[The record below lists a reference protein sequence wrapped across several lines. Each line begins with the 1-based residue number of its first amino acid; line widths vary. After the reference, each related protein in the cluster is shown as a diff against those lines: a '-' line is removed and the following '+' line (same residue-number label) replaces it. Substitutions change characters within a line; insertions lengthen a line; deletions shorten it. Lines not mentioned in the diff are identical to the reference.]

1 MHTLKVYV
9 FFFADKSFKTLTFP
23 LVQISSKPAA
33 RSTFHWRF
41 PLSNVSE
48 RNRWARL

>member
-1 MHTLKVYV
+1 MDVALRDHLRQRR
-9 FFFADKSFKTLTFP
+9 A

>member
-1 MHTLKVYV
+1 MDRKKNHRT
-9 FFFADKSFKTLTFP
+9 